1 VRMVPGVRR
10 RAARPCNSPGMR
22 MARDPNGRWRVVGS
36 VTAAHALR
44 PAISALG
51 AELRGHGWDLALQ
64 VVSEGLSDDVVPSLA
79 RLGRVAQLG
88 DMPTFIAELGREVEN
103 PVPGRMRIGGPL
115 AAIARD
121 HARNREAL
129 GFAPREVVTEFL
141 LLRRVL
147 WRFVAERA
155 DLLLGGDVLEVER
168 RLNDTIDRIVVEC
181 VVAYFD
187 RATAELAEQAR
198 RDPLTGLLNH
208 QAFSETLGQELERAR
223 RYDHGLTMVFF
234 DLDRF
239 KEVNDTFGHVEGD
252 RVLHRVAALTQSM
265 LRGSDVAGRM
275 GGDEFAVLLLE
286 SGQRAGERFAHR
298 LEQAA
303 DELRLRGDVPDA
315 FGLSAGA
322 AHFPSEGSDADTLL
336 RLADARQYAVK
347 NAKR

>member
-1 VRMVPGVRR
+1 VE
-10 RAARPCNSPGMR
+10 AAVS
-22 MARDPNGRWRVVGS
+22 
-36 VTAAHALR
+36 LR

-51 AELRGHGWDLALQ
+51 AELRSHGWDLALQ
-64 VVSEGLSDDVVPSLA
+64 VVREGLADDVIPSLA

-88 DMPTFIAELGREVEN
+88 DMPTFIAELGREVEK
-103 PVPGRMRIGGPL
+103 PLPGRMRVGGPL

-147 WRFVAERA
+147 WRFVGEHAG
-155 DLLLGGDVLEVER
+155 LLRGGDVLEVEV

-208 QAFSETLGQELERAR
+208 QAFSETLGSELDRAH
-223 RYDHGLTMVFF
+223 RYDHGLTLVFF

-239 KEVNDTFGHVEGD
+239 KDVNDTLGHVEGD
-252 RVLHRVAALTQSM
+252 RVLHRVAALAQGM

-286 SGQRAGERFAHR
+286 SGTRAGDRFVLR
-298 LEQAA
+298 LNDAA
-303 DELRLRGDVPDA
+303 EELRLRGEVPES
-315 FGLSAGA
+315 FGLSAGS
-322 AHFPSEGSDADTLL
+322 AHYPSEASDADTLL

-347 NAKR
+347 NAKRSRS

>member
-1 VRMVPGVRR
+1 VG
-10 RAARPCNSPGMR
+10 RAAVELP
-22 MARDPNGRWRVVGS
+22 S
-36 VTAAHALR
+36 VLAE
-44 PAISALG
+44 LG
-51 AELRGHGWDLALQ
+51 AELRGLGWELALEA
-64 VVSEGLSDDVVPSLA
+64 VEEGLRDDVIPSLA

-88 DMPTFIAELGREVEN
+88 DMPTFVAELGREVQRPE
-103 PVPGRMRIGGPL
+103 PDRMRVGGPL

-147 WRFVAERA
+147 WRFVATHAA
-155 DLLLGGDVLEVER
+155 DLMNVDVIEVER
-168 RLNDTIDRIVVEC
+168 RINDAIDRLVVEC

-208 QAFSETLGQELERAR
+208 QAFADVLERELERAA
-223 RYDHGLTMVFF
+223 RYGHGVTLVFI

-239 KEVNDTFGHVEGD
+239 KTINDDLGHVEGD
-252 RVLHRVAALTQSM
+252 RVLNRVGAVAMSM

-286 SGQRAGERFAHR
+286 ADKRAGDRFVRR
-298 LEQAA
+298 LCEGL
-303 DELRLRGDVPDA
+303 DELIGAGDLPA
-315 FGLSAGA
+315 GLSFSGGA
-322 AHFPSEGSDADTLL
+322 AHYPTEALEASDLL
-336 RLADARQYAVK
+336 RLADSRQYEVK
-347 NAKR
+347 RSR